1 MSDSTAS
8 PAPLTV
14 LISGAGGTIG
24 TELQAQLRAAGH
36 RVETLVRHA
45 PASPDEHEWQPADG
59 RLDPSVLDGVDAV
72 VNLSGASISRLPWTK
87 PYREEIR
94 SSRVHATR
102 TIVGALASSANPP
115 RTLLNGS
122 AVGFYGDRPAERLTE
137 DSPRGTGF
145 LAEVVEAW
153 EAEAFQAPADVR
165 VATLR
170 TGLVLAQAGALAPLR
185 LLTALGLAGKLGTG
199 GQVWPWISL
208 RDEAAAIVHLL
219 TSSVAGPVNLT
230 GPEPVMADRLMRHLA
245 KRMHRPYVVPA
256 PEVLIRLAL
265 QDAGQELLLSS
276 QPARPE
282 KLVADGF
289 AFRDPTV
296 ELAIDR
302 LLARS

>member
-24 TELQAQLRAAGH
+24 TELQAQLHAAGH
-36 RVETLVRHA
+36 RVQTLVRHA
-45 PASPDEHEWQPADG
+45 PSSADEHEWQPAEG
-59 RLDPSVLDGVDAV
+59 KLDPAVLDGVDAV

-87 PYREEIR
+87 PYQEEIR
-94 SSRVHATR
+94 ASRVSATR
-102 TIVGALASSANPP
+102 TIVGAIASAANPP
-115 RTLLNGS
+115 RVLLNGS

-137 DSPRGTGF
+137 DSPRGQGF

-153 EAEAFQAPADVR
+153 EAEAFQTSADVR

-185 LLTALGLAGKLGTG
+185 LLTNLGLAGKLGTG

-219 TSSVAGPVNLT
+219 TSSVSGPVNLT

-245 KRMHRPYVVPA
+245 KRLHRPYLVPA
-256 PEVLIRLAL
+256 PEFLIRLAL
-265 QDAGQELLLSS
+265 QEAGQELLLSS

-282 KLVADGF
+282 KLLADGF

-302 LLARS
+302 LLATS

>member
-1 MSDSTAS
+1 MADDSAS

-36 RVETLVRHA
+36 RVERLVRHA
-45 PASPDEHEWQPADG
+45 PSSADEHEWQPAEG
-59 RLDPSVLDGVDAV
+59 RLDPAVLDGVDAV

-87 PYREEIR
+87 PYQEEIR
-94 SSRVHATR
+94 SSRVQATR
-102 TIVGALASSANPP
+102 TIVGAIATSATPP
-115 RTLLNGS
+115 AVLLNGS
-122 AVGFYGDRPAERLTE
+122 AVGFYGDRPQERIAE
-137 DSPRGTGF
+137 DSPRGDGF

-153 EAEAFQAPADVR
+153 EAEALEVPAGVR
-165 VATLR
+165 VAMLR

-185 LLTALGLAGKLGTG
+185 LLTNVGLAGRLGTG

-219 TSSVAGPVNLT
+219 TSGVSGPVNLT

-245 KRMHRPYVVPA
+245 KRMRRPYLVPA
-256 PEVLIRLAL
+256 PEALIRLML

-282 KLVADGF
+282 RLLADGF

-302 LLARS
+302 LLARG

>member
-1 MSDSTAS
+1 MADSTAS

-24 TELQAQLRAAGH
+24 TELQAQLHDAGH
-36 RVETLVRHA
+36 RVRRLVRHA
-45 PASPDEHEWQPADG
+45 PSSPDEREWQPAEG
-59 RLDPSVLDGVDAV
+59 RLDPAALDGVDAV

-87 PYREEIR
+87 PYQEEIR
-94 SSRVHATR
+94 SSRVQATR
-102 TIVGALASSANPP
+102 TIVDAMSAAATPP
-115 RTLLNGS
+115 AVLLNGS
-122 AVGFYGDRPAERLTE
+122 AVGFYGDRPQQRLTE
-137 DSPRGTGF
+137 DSPRGAGF

-153 EAEAFQAPADVR
+153 EAEAHEAPAGVR

-185 LLTALGLAGKLGTG
+185 LLTNLGLAGKLGTG

-219 TSSVAGPVNLT
+219 TSSISGPVNLT

-245 KRMHRPYVVPA
+245 KRMHRPYLVPA
-256 PEVLIRLAL
+256 PEALIRLAL
-265 QDAGQELLLSS
+265 RDAGQELLLSS

-282 KLVADGF
+282 KLLADGF
-289 AFRDPTV
+289 VFRDPTV

-302 LLARS
+302 LLAKG